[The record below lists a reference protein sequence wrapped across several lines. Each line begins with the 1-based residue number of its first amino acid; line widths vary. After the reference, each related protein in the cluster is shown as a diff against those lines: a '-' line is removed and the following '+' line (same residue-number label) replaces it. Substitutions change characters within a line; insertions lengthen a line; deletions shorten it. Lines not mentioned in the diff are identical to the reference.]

1 MIRRLAL
8 IALSTVILALLW
20 QRIGWREVIGVC
32 LTLDPAWFAAA
43 VLLFIPQTLLAG
55 ARWAWIVRC
64 YQPLAIGRAT
74 EIVLASSALNVILP
88 SKLGDIAKGLWLNR
102 DEPRGD
108 VASGLALGVFEKGLD
123 TAALALIMLCATLL
137 SLPTERLGW
146 AMASTAALGAALF
159 LCLLVPTVAGWLAR
173 RSEREHTGVIGKALA
188 LFGRIGE
195 LVLRLHRA
203 PGNLLVILVSAVLLW
218 CLHLLQF
225 SWVLNAA
232 HGSVATA
239 LLWSRVPMAIF
250 IGLLPVSFAGIG
262 TRDLAMVYLLAPPL
276 DAPTAAALGVF
287 ATLRYVLVAI
297 AGLAFLQRLP
307 LHELRKLAPTG
318 RLT

>member
-1 MIRRLAL
+1 MIKPLAL
-8 IALSTVILALLW
+8 IALSIVILALLW
-20 QRIGWREVIGVC
+20 RWIGWREVIDVC

-43 VLLFIPQTLLAG
+43 ILLFIPQTLLAG

-64 YQPLAIGRAT
+64 YQPLAIRRAT

-102 DEPRGD
+102 DEPGGD
-108 VASGLALGVFEKGLD
+108 VASRLALGVFEKGLD
-123 TAALALIMLCATLL
+123 TAALGLIMLCATIL

-146 AMASTAALGAALF
+146 TMASGAALGVALF
-159 LCLLVPTVAGWLAR
+159 LVLLFSPVARWLAR
-173 RSEREHTGVIGKALA
+173 LSEREHTGVVGKTLA
-188 LFGRIGE
+188 LLGRIGE

-203 PGNLLVILVSAVLLW
+203 PGAFLVILVSAVLLW

-225 SWVLNAA
+225 SWALNAA

-276 DAPTAAALGVF
+276 DTATAAALGVF

-297 AGLAFLQRLP
+297 AGLAFLHRLP
-307 LHELRKLAPTG
+307 LHELRKLAPSA
-318 RLT
+318 RR